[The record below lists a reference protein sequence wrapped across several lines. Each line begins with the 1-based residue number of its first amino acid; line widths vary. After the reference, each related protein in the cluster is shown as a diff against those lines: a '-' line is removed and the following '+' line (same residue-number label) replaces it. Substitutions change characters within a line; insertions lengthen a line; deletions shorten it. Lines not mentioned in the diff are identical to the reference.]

1 MDGDRTH
8 RALLR
13 IDSALARLEAV
24 ALEPPEP
31 SAPEPATDA
40 DLVARHERLRAAVVE
55 TLGRIDTLIASQTE

>member
-24 ALEPPEP
+24 AIEPRVD
-31 SAPEPATDA
+31 TQLA
-40 DLVARHERLRAAVVE
+40 DRHERLRDAVIE
-55 TLGRIDTLIASQTE
+55 TIARIDTLIAGRPE